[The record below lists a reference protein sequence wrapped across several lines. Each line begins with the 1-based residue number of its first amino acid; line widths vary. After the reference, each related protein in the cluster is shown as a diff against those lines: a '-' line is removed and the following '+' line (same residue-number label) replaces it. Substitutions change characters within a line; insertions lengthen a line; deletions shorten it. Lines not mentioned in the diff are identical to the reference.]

1 MNSTPENQTKT
12 DGCGSWPLATGSAPS
27 FWSDMRDEDTKA
39 FHAHVDPMLRKWE
52 CRVIEWHGTHART
65 KKLQRASDAEL
76 RLLCGEL
83 SAQEV
88 RTIRAVLNFI
98 LPNVAGQPR
107 DQQS

>member
-1 MNSTPENQTKT
+1 MNSLTINRKRPRNRVGYGELVLLDDDRTPTRA
-12 DGCGSWPLATGSAPS
+12 G
-27 FWSDMRDEDTKA
+27 DTVC
-39 FHAHVDPMLRKWE
+39 FKWE
-52 CRVIEWHGTHART
+52 YRVIEWHGTHART

-98 LPNVAGQPR
+98 LPNDL
-107 DQQS
+107 DQTRGKDAPHST